1 MRVIALLLISSVIS
15 CKSNTL
21 RDAQLAETSA
31 VEGKVYCAVP
41 KEQDFVKVAD
51 ASGRDA
57 ALSKVIAGEKFAKVK
72 ETLGIPDGKE
82 KDWLLKAITPL
93 GMGCSSFFKRDITA
107 YGQDSFVNFANLV
120 LSMYLP
126 ADAGGINPQT
136 LSRGPFSMDETRDPK
151 KYPIIATLRAINSQ
165 VAIASKGPNNRE
177 LKPGE
182 IIYTNPKGELRDG
195 DRIDS
200 NVLTAEQVKQL
211 EENIAGEK
219 ILQKFLIEEKKDKK
233 DQKDKPAM
241 AKSEDGTET
250 PLPPGTYLAYPPA
263 SQVKSLLKKMNDQF
277 MTESKGANEEK
288 IIDAA
293 ATLMRRCVS
302 IHPFGDGN
310 GRTCTL
316 IGAWVLAQRK
326 IPHSVIWAG
335 DDVLLKNSVWINRY
349 REGAAFHKALLPNR

>member
-1 MRVIALLLISSVIS
+1 MRVHTLLLISLVIS
-15 CKSNTL
+15 CKSNSIK
-21 RDAQLAETSA
+21 DPQLAETSS

-41 KEQDFVKVAD
+41 KKQDFAKITD

-57 ALSKVIAGEKFAKVK
+57 ALTRVISGEKFAAVKVI
-72 ETLGIPDGKE
+72 LGIPDGEEKE
-82 KDWLLKAITPL
+82 WLLRAITPL
-93 GMGCSSFFKRDITA
+93 GMGCSSFFERDITA
-107 YGQDSFVNFANLV
+107 YGQDSYVNFANLV

-126 ADAGGINPQT
+126 SDAGGIKPLT
-136 LSRGPFSMDETRDPK
+136 ESRGRFSMDETRDPK
-151 KYPIIATLRAINSQ
+151 KFPILATLRAINSQ
-165 VAIASKGPNNRE
+165 VAIASKGPNNRK
-177 LKPGE
+177 LNPGE
-182 IIYTNPKGELRDG
+182 IIFTNPKGEFRDG

-200 NVLTAEQVKQL
+200 NVLNKEQVKQL

-219 ILQKFLIEEKKDKK
+219 ILQKYLNETE
-233 DQKDKPAM
+233 QKST
-241 AKSEDGTET
+241 SEDGTVT
-250 PLPPGTYLAYPPA
+250 IIPPGTYLAYPPT

-277 MTESKGANEEK
+277 MAESKATNEET

-316 IGAWVLAQRK
+316 IGVWVLAQRK

-335 DDVLLKNSVWINRY
+335 DDVLLKQSVWVNRY
-349 REGAAFHKALLPNR
+349 REGAAYHKALLSNR

>member
-1 MRVIALLLISSVIS
+1 MRVHTLLLISLVIS
-15 CKSNTL
+15 CKSNSIK
-21 RDAQLAETSA
+21 DPQLAETSS

-41 KEQDFVKVAD
+41 KKQDFAKITD

-57 ALSKVIAGEKFAKVK
+57 ALTRVIASEKFAAVKVI
-72 ETLGIPDGKE
+72 LGIPDGEEKE
-82 KDWLLKAITPL
+82 WLLRAITPL
-93 GMGCSSFFKRDITA
+93 GMGCSSFFERDITA
-107 YGQDSFVNFANLV
+107 YGQDSYVNFANLV

-126 ADAGGINPQT
+126 SEAGGIKPLT
-136 LSRGPFSMDETRDPK
+136 ESRGRFSMDETRDPK
-151 KYPIIATLRAINSQ
+151 KFPILATLRAINSQ
-165 VAIASKGPNNRE
+165 VAIASKGPNNRK
-177 LKPGE
+177 LNPGE
-182 IIYTNPKGELRDG
+182 IIFTNPKGEFRDG

-200 NVLTAEQVKQL
+200 NVLTAEQAKQL
-211 EENIAGEK
+211 EENIEGEK
-219 ILQKFLIEEKKDKK
+219 ILQKFLIEENKDKK
-233 DQKDKPAM
+233 DKPVM